1 MGYTGMTVRELLENA
16 LIGAVT
22 MDNALERD
30 QIKDLMRRW
39 KNEYNTDIELISF
52 TQVFPSYE
60 IDIFT
65 P

>member
-1 MGYTGMTVRELLENA
+1 MTVRELLENA